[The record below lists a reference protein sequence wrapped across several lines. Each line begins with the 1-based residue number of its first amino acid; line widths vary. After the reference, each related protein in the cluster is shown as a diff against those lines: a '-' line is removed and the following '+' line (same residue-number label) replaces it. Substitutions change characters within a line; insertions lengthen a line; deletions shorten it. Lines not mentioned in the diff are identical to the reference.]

1 MTELDKLEQY
11 LKEHNYIFTRHADQI
26 EVFADEEAKERGR
39 NNDREWDAICHE
51 DSLGYEE
58 GLLEVLDKH
67 HEYFIPKDYY
77 DDVLGWLTAQDI
89 INLLENKKMFE
100 NEKED
105 N

>member
-39 NNDREWDAICHE
+39 NKDREWDAICRE
-51 DSLGYEE
+51 GSYGFKD
-58 GLLEVLDKH
+58 GLLEVMDKH
-67 HEYFIPKDYY
+67 RKYFIKEDDY

-89 INLLENKKMFE
+89 IDMLEHKKE
-100 NEKED
+100 EIV
-105 N
+105 